1 MLFCIL
7 KNYKL
12 KRMGANKKEHIKIK
26 QWEVTPKWFLNLQ
39 IEQNNYND
47 LPHEIREQ
55 FVITKAYRTD
65 IDYSK
70 YEEYEPKSKEEIK
83 KDKERE
89 IVKQRI
95 NNLKENQ

>member
-1 MLFCIL
+1 
-7 KNYKL
+7 
-12 KRMGANKKEHIKIK
+12 MGSNA
-26 QWEVTPKWFLNLQ
+26 KWFLNLQ

-47 LPHEIREQ
+47 LPPEIREQ

-70 YEEYEPKSKEEIK
+70 HEEYEPKSKEEIK

-95 NNLKENQ
+95 NNLKENK

>member
-1 MLFCIL
+1 
-7 KNYKL
+7 
-12 KRMGANKKEHIKIK
+12 MGSNA
-26 QWEVTPKWFLNLQ
+26 KWVLNLQ

-47 LPHEIREQ
+47 LPPEIREQ

-95 NNLKENQ
+95 NNLKENK

>member
-1 MLFCIL
+1 
-7 KNYKL
+7 
-12 KRMGANKKEHIKIK
+12 MGSNA
-26 QWEVTPKWFLNLQ
+26 KWFLNLQ

-47 LPHEIREQ
+47 LPPEIREQ
-55 FVITKAYRTD
+55 FLITKAYRTD

-70 YEEYEPKSKEEIK
+70 YKEYEPKSKEEIK